1 MAINFNLVTI
11 GFLLLFAGI
20 MIALAGSSY
29 VVGGSTNLPFN
40 IIYPAEGLGLALSVV
55 GLMLIILKT
64 R

>member
-1 MAINFNLVTI
+1 MAINFNLATL

-40 IIYPAEGLGLALSVV
+40 IIYPAEGIGLALSVF
-55 GLMLIILKT
+55 GLILILF
-64 R
+64 RAR